1 MKAWA
6 CVKADEMVRKATF
19 VKLLKKKKKSF
30 STMIP
35 IKIPAIGSVAAE
47 INY

>member
-1 MKAWA
+1 MKAWP
-6 CVKADEMVRKATF
+6 CVKAEMVKKATF
-19 VKLLKKKKKSF
+19 EKLLRKRTKSF